1 MRTATT
7 CGTCSQPLRVQNAE
21 EGPEVEVNRM
31 EVDGVDEEGAV
42 DGEHLKEMQH
52 KQVIADLEA
61 LLQLGTL
68 ENRILDVSLM
78 FFFVIHTSFIH
89 HTKRNFFSIHF

>member
-1 MRTATT
+1 
-7 CGTCSQPLRVQNAE
+7 
-21 EGPEVEVNRM
+21 M

-78 FFFVIHTSFIH
+78 FFFVIHTSH
-89 HTKRNFFSIHF
+89 